1 MLPRHLRLT
10 RPEDFRRTI
19 RSGRKA
25 VTDGLVVH
33 GLVISGLVAQEPP
46 AAQSPRIGITV
57 NKAVGGSVVRH
68 RVARQIRHAV
78 AQRVGELP
86 PGSTW
91 VFRALPAAAQG
102 ANVAS
107 DVHQG
112 IDKILGASAP

>member
-1 MLPRHLRLT
+1 VLPRHLRLT

-25 VTDGLVVH
+25 VTDAVVVH
-33 GLVISGLVAQEPP
+33 GLVDSGLVAQERGG
-46 AAQSPRIGITV
+46 AQSPRIGVTV

-78 AQRVGELP
+78 AERAEELP
-86 PGSTW
+86 LGSTW

-102 ANVAS
+102 ASVAS